1 MVTPR
6 SEFDLNN
13 RAKVFEKPLLIRA
26 KFGTTIPSSTNC
38 NLTMDLHHPLLREFP
53 EHREFILWLKVSDEG
68 FRRMFDEYHQVDDA
82 VCRIEEQV
90 DFATDQET
98 DELKMKRAWLKDQMY
113 RQLRRPAAAAASPR

>member
-1 MVTPR
+1 MCGIRTPR
-6 SEFDLNN
+6 RVEILFS
-13 RAKVFEKPLLIRA
+13 AKRRLIRA
-26 KFGTTIPSSTNC
+26 IFRATIPVSTNC
-38 NLTMDLHHPLLREFP
+38 NLTMDLHHPLLKEFP

-113 RQLRRPAAAAASPR
+113 RQLRRPASAVAGSR